1 MLTCGKASMRNIS
14 KKIYHNIYVLETSMC
29 LVIGDYILEKIR
41 ELFVSLKYKITI
53 YKAKDLVA

>member
-1 MLTCGKASMRNIS
+1 MLTCERASMRNIS
-14 KKIYHNIYVLETSMC
+14 KKIYHNIYVLETNMC
-29 LVIGDYILEKIR
+29 LVIGDYILEELR